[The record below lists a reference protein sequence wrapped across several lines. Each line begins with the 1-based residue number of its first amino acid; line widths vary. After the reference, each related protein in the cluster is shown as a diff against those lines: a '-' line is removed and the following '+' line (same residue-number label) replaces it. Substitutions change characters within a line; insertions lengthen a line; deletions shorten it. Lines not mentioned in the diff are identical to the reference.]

1 MIDSSY
7 SVETPEGVEL
17 RLKVAGCGIR
27 AGAWIIDFLIHGAV
41 LIVCSVVL
49 SFLSLLNSEISN
61 AIFLLLFFVL
71 QCFYPVYFE
80 VLKNGQTPGKK
91 AMGIQAIHSDGTPIG
106 LKSSLIR
113 NFLRFADLLPTM
125 YLAGII
131 SIFIDSKA
139 RRLGDLAANTLVVFV
154 DETKKKYE
162 LPKIKAKPVP
172 IALDVSEKMAIV
184 AFAERN
190 KLLSQPRKEE
200 LAEIL
205 SGIHRKKKG
214 EAVKEIQAY
223 ASSLVG
229 VYESEKL

>member
-27 AGAWIIDFLIHGAV
+27 SGAWIIDTLIHAGFLIVSSIV
-41 LIVCSVVL
+41 LG
-49 SFLSLLNSEISN
+49 FLSLMNSEIATAVN
-61 AIFLLLFFVL
+61 LLLMFVL
-71 QCFYPVYFE
+71 TCFYPVYFE
-80 VLKNGQTPGKK
+80 VFRNGQTPGKK

-113 NFLRFADLLPTM
+113 NFLRFADFLPTM
-125 YLAGII
+125 YLSGIF
-131 SIFIDSKA
+131 SIFLDKKS

-162 LPKIKAKPVP
+162 LPDVKAKVVPVQ
-172 IALDVSEKMAIV
+172 LDVAEKTAIV

-205 SGIHRKKKG
+205 FEVHGKKK
-214 EAVKEIQAY
+214 EKAVREVQAY

-229 VYESEKL
+229 VYESKKL